1 MNYNQVMDQVKALAK
16 GNSEIV
22 DNVEKY
28 IQRLEED
35 KNSFRDHL
43 LNTRHEL
50 IQKDYLVENQ
60 ANVIENTRKTL
71 ESYERENQHL
81 RGLVREWV

>member
-22 DNVEKY
+22 DNIEKY

-35 KNSFRDHL
+35 KNSFREQYLDARQKLH
-43 LNTRHEL
+43 
-50 IQKDYLVENQ
+50 QKDYLVENQ
-60 ANVIENTRKTL
+60 AKVIENTGKAL
-71 ESYERENQHL
+71 ELTTKENEL
-81 RGLVREWV
+81 LKGLVRLWV

>member
-35 KNSFRDHL
+35 KNSFRDQL

-60 ANVIENTRKTL
+60 ADVIENTRKTL
-71 ESYERENQHL
+71 ESYERENKHL
-81 RGLVREWV
+81 RGLVKEWI

>member
-35 KNSFRDHL
+35 KNSYLNQL
-43 LNTRHEL
+43 LDTRHQL
-50 IQKDYLVENQ
+50 FQKDYLVENQ

-71 ESYERENQHL
+71 ESYERENKHL
-81 RGLVREWV
+81 RALVREWI